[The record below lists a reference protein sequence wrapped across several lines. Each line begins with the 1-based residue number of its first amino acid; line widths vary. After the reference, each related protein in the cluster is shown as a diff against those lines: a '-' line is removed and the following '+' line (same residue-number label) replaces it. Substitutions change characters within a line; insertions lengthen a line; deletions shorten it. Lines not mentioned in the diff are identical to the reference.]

1 MKSLTFLAVPAV
13 FLSFSQIV
21 TANEPAETAQE
32 PFGSHLRVENRHI
45 GRDNHHKNGQKP
57 NFLVFLTD
65 DQDRRMHSL
74 DHLPL
79 VKKYLRD
86 QGTEFTNYYTTTAM
100 CCPSRVSLW
109 SGQFAHNHNVTDES
123 PPHGSYTKFVS
134 QKLDQNW
141 LPTWLQQAGYSNNY
155 IGKFIN
161 GVSPNLK
168 KAPKGFDKDHWEPLV
183 APNIYTFYSPIFA
196 TNDGPLEKH
205 DGVYQT
211 DIISDKSI
219 QILDGLAQN
228 NSNPFLFVISPTA
241 PHDEVWVQPDGNV
254 QFTPPVPA
262 KRHEHLF
269 KGAKAPRT
277 PSFNPSKQ
285 DKVSWLKDLPRL
297 NATEIDTIDATF
309 RARLQSLQAT
319 DELVER
325 VIKRLEHNGQ
335 LENTYIVYTTD
346 NGYHL
351 GTHRMFA
358 GKQTAY
364 EEDTNIPFIIRGP
377 GIAKNKKSNA
387 VATHTHFPATV
398 LKLAGL
404 PVPDSLDAHSI
415 PVLEN
420 KSVYGKDQS
429 SEAFSVE
436 FWSQAFMENS
446 TARFDTNTYKSV
458 RLIGNGY
465 NLLYTVWCTGEH
477 EYYDLVKDPFQVKN
491 IYKDTKAS
499 LLNRLDALL
508 NVLRTCK
515 GSTCRDPWSV
525 LHADG
530 KKTIDFGTAPQDQ
543 KGHQGDHGRKVKSL
557 HDALSKRFDKY
568 YASLPKFEFKSCLHY
583 YDTAN
588 EQVHPAHSEL

>member
-1 MKSLTFLAVPAV
+1 MDSL
-13 FLSFSQIV
+13 
-21 TANEPAETAQE
+21 E
-32 PFGSHLRVENRHI
+32 
-45 GRDNHHKNGQKP
+45 
-57 NFLVFLTD
+57 
-65 DQDRRMHSL
+65 
-74 DHLPL
+74 HLPL

-86 QGTEFTNYYTTTAM
+86 EGTEFTNYYTTTAM

-134 QKLDQNW
+134 QKLDQDW
-141 LPTWLQQAGYSNNY
+141 LPTWLQSAGYSNNY

-161 GVSPNLK
+161 GVSPSLK
-168 KAPKGFDKDHWEPLV
+168 QAPKGFDSAHWEPLV
-183 APNIYTFYSPIFA
+183 APNIYTFYSPVFA
-196 TNDGPLEKH
+196 TNNGPLEAH
-205 DGVYQT
+205 EGVYQT

-219 QILDGLAQN
+219 AILDGLAKN
-228 NSNPFLFVISPTA
+228 KSTPWLFVISPTA
-241 PHDEVWVQPDGNV
+241 PHDEVWMTPNGTV
-254 QFTPPVPA
+254 FTPPVPA
-262 KRHEHLF
+262 KRHEGLF
-269 KGAKAPRT
+269 KGAKAPRH
-277 PSFNPSKQ
+277 PSFNPEKN
-285 DKVSWLKDLPRL
+285 DKPSWIGTLPRL
-297 NATEIDTIDATF
+297 DEKQVEAIDATY

-325 VIKRLEHNGQ
+325 VIKRLEEHGQ

-377 GIAKNKKSNA
+377 GVAKGQKSNA

-404 PVPDSLDAHSI
+404 SLPEALDAHSI

-420 KSVYGKDQS
+420 KAVYGKDQPT
-429 SEAFSVE
+429 EAFSVE
-436 FWSQAFMENS
+436 FWSAAFMENT
-446 TARFDTNTYKSV
+446 TARFNTNTYKSV
-458 RLIGNGY
+458 RLIGQGY
-465 NLLYTVWCTGEH
+465 NLLYTVWCTGEK

-491 IYKDTKAS
+491 VYKETKPS

-515 GSTCRDPWSV
+515 GPTCRDPWSV
-525 LHADG
+525 IHAQKSEEDTN
-530 KKTIDFGTAPQDQ
+530 KKD
-543 KGHQGDHGRKVKSL
+543 KDHHKSVKSL
-557 HDALSKRFDKY
+557 KDALNKKY
-568 YASLPKFEFKSCLHY
+568 DQFYANLPKFSFKDCLQY
-583 YDTAN
+583 YLTEN
-588 EQVHPAHSEL
+588 EGTTPPHSEL

>member
-1 MKSLTFLAVPAV
+1 MRSYTFLALISVL
-13 FLSFSQIV
+13 LSFSRIV
-21 TANEPAETAQE
+21 AAYTPSGSAQE
-32 PFGSHLRVENRHI
+32 PFGTHHVDNR
-45 GRDNHHKNGQKP
+45 NGGHYNKQKP

-65 DQDRRMHSL
+65 DQDRRMNSL

-79 VKKYLRD
+79 IKKYIRD

-123 PPHGSYTKFVS
+123 PPHGSYSKFVS
-134 QKLDQNW
+134 QKLDQSW

-161 GVSPNLK
+161 GVSPTLK
-168 KAPKGFDKDHWEPLV
+168 QAPKGFDKNHWEPLV

-196 TNDGPLEKH
+196 TNNGPLEKH
-205 DGVYQT
+205 DGEYQT

-219 QILDGLAQN
+219 QILDSLALN
-228 NSNPFLFVISPTA
+228 KSKPFLFVISPTA
-241 PHDEVWVQPDGNV
+241 PHDEVWVTPEGIK
-254 QFTPPVPA
+254 FTPPVPA

-269 KGAKAPRT
+269 KGAKAPRD
-277 PSFNPSKQ
+277 PSFNPAKQ

-297 NATEIDTIDATF
+297 NSTQIDQIDFTY

-325 VIKRLEHNGQ
+325 VIKRLERNGQ
-335 LENTYIVYTTD
+335 LDNTYIVYTTD

-398 LKLAGL
+398 LKLAGI
-404 PVPDSLDAHSI
+404 PVPDSVDAHSI
-415 PVLEN
+415 PVLED
-420 KSVYGKDQS
+420 KAVYGKDQS
-429 SEAFSVE
+429 SEAFAVE
-436 FWSQAFMENS
+436 FWSQAFIENT
-446 TARFDTNTYKSV
+446 TAAFDTNTYKSV
-458 RLIGNGY
+458 RLIGKGY

-477 EYYDLVKDPFQVKN
+477 EYYDLIQDPFQTRN
-491 IYKDTKAS
+491 I
-499 LLNRLDALL
+499 
-508 NVLRTCK
+508 
-515 GSTCRDPWSV
+515 
-525 LHADG
+525 
-530 KKTIDFGTAPQDQ
+530 
-543 KGHQGDHGRKVKSL
+543 
-557 HDALSKRFDKY
+557 
-568 YASLPKFEFKSCLHY
+568 
-583 YDTAN
+583 
-588 EQVHPAHSEL
+588 